1 MPEWLFDFLSGPT
14 IKIAAA
20 IWNSSMKLIIKAGLQ
35 YATKVFYR
43 NMGICQKK
51 TCIRGQRGSDSLL

>member
-1 MPEWLFDFLSGPT
+1 MELQYETDH
-14 IKIAAA
+14 
-20 IWNSSMKLIIKAGLQ
+20 KAGLQ

-43 NMGICQKK
+43 NMGKK